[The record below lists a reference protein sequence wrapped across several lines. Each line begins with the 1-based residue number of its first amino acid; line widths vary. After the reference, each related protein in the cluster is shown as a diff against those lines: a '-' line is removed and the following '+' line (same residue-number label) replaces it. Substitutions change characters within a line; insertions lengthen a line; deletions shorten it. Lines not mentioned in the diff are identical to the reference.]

1 MNHQKRKT
9 SSAHNKPRPGE
20 TSIRP
25 ETTNSFND
33 HTSITS
39 WMKLYFYLRC
49 RMQVKLSFK
58 LPHCVTKICTVYN
71 KSAHFVFECK
81 SWSLSLVSGNQ
92 GCTNIP
98 QTESLGIILGMLPW
112 KNTRVDSSFIFG
124 WMKQSVMKDNRVRK
138 CCYCKYVWSMSWE
151 VCECKDGSSSTMQV
165 RLGVIVLS
173 YTYKA
178 DSF

>member
-9 SSAHNKPRPGE
+9 RSAHNKPRPGE

-39 WMKLYFYLRC
+39 WMTRTGNYISASGPECWSRYYPSWA
-49 RMQVKLSFK
+49 LSY
-58 LPHCVTKICTVYN
+58 PIVSQKIYKKAAN
-71 KSAHFVFECK
+71 FVFECK

-92 GCTNIP
+92 GCTDYHRSFGVKSVP
-98 QTESLGIILGMLPW
+98 QTESLGIILLGMLPW

-124 WMKQSVMKDNRVRK
+124 WMKRSVMK
-138 CCYCKYVWSMSWE
+138 E
-151 VCECKDGSSSTMQV
+151 VINGFLNSHA
-165 RLGVIVLS
+165 RW
-173 YTYKA
+173 
-178 DSF
+178 